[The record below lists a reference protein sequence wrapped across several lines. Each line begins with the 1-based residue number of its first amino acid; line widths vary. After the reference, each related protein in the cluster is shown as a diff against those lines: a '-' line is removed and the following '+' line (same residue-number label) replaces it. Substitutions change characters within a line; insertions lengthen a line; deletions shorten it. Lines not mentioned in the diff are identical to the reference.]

1 MSGGPSSP
9 PTARH
14 AQLLAL
20 AGELRPELHRYC
32 ARLMGSV
39 IEGEDVV
46 QDTFARAFVALD
58 ELQEAPPLRAW
69 LFRIAHN
76 RALDLLRSRA
86 IRAAEP
92 IEAAHEVADPES
104 PDPVEALM
112 RREAVDTAVSR
123 FVELPTVQRS
133 VVILKDVL
141 DQSLEEIAAMLDLT
155 VNAVKAHLARGR
167 ARLKA
172 INAQAPAQPAPRP
185 PSPAVARYVALF
197 NRRDWDGLR
206 AMLADDVRLI
216 QSSYPLR
223 AGAADVG
230 MFFGIYARSAPVRLA
245 PAWLDGREVI
255 AVCEDPRGG
264 EAQLPD
270 VAGVDGRPD
279 QLHPRLPLCPLRRRR
294 RGAGPGARRRASG
307 RGNRPRMKPRSALGR
322 RPLGGGARADPRH
335 PRREGGPLT
344 AATVHK
350 PISWASTR
358 TCMPTRSWRSR
369 RPPPHGRSPRAC
381 ARSAST

>member
-1 MSGGPSSP
+1 LSAGPPSP
-9 PTARH
+9 PTARQ
-14 AQLLAL
+14 ALLLAL
-20 AGELRPELHRYC
+20 AQELRPELHRYC

-58 ELQEAPPLRAW
+58 ESEETPPLRAW

-76 RALDLLRSRA
+76 RALDLRSRA

-92 IEAAHEVADPES
+92 IEAAHAVADPES
-104 PDPVEALM
+104 PDPVEVLM
-112 RREAVDTAVSR
+112 RREAVETAVSR

-141 DQSLEEIAAMLDLT
+141 DQSLGEIAVMLDLT

-167 ARLKA
+167 ARLEV

-197 NRRDWDGLR
+197 NQRDWDGLR

-216 QSSYPLR
+216 QSTYPLR

-230 MFFGIYARSAPVRLA
+230 MFFGIYSRSAPVRLA
-245 PAWLDGREVI
+245 AAWLDGREVI
-255 AVCEDPRGG
+255 AVYEDPHAVKPSYLMWL
-264 EAQLPD
+264 EWA
-270 VAGVDGRPD
+270 DGRISFIRDYKYVRYVVDDAELVLAPD
-279 QLHPRLPLCPLRRRR
+279 TAPPGDGTA
-294 RGAGPGARRRASG
+294 RG
-307 RGNRPRMKPRSALGR
+307 
-322 RPLGGGARADPRH
+322 
-335 PRREGGPLT
+335 
-344 AATVHK
+344 
-350 PISWASTR
+350 
-358 TCMPTRSWRSR
+358 
-369 RPPPHGRSPRAC
+369 
-381 ARSAST
+381 

>member
-1 MSGGPSSP
+1 LNGGLSSP

-14 AQLLAL
+14 AELLAL

-39 IEGEDVV
+39 IDGEDAV
-46 QDTFARAFVALD
+46 QDALTRAFVALD
-58 ELQEAPPLRAW
+58 ALEEAPALRPW

-76 RALDLLRSRA
+76 RALDLMRSRA

-92 IEAAHEVADPES
+92 IEAAYEVADPES
-104 PDPVEALM
+104 PDPAEALM
-112 RREAVDTAVSR
+112 RREAVETAVSR

-141 DQSLEEIAAMLDLT
+141 DQSLDEIAALLGLT

-172 INAQAPAQPAPRP
+172 NNAEAPAETAPRP

-197 NRRDWDGLR
+197 NRRDWEGLR
-206 AMLADDVRLI
+206 AMLADDVRLV

-223 AGAADVG
+223 AGRAEVG
-230 MFFGIYARSAPVRLA
+230 MFFSIYARQPPARVG

-255 AVCEDPRGG
+255 AVWEDSRAAKPSYFMWL
-264 EAQLPD
+264 EWT
-270 VAGVDGRPD
+270 DGRISLIRDYRHVPYVVD
-279 QLHPRLPLCPLRRRR
+279 DAELVL
-294 RGAGPGARRRASG
+294 ASDSAAPGE
-307 RGNRPRMKPRSALGR
+307 GNPEA
-322 RPLGGGARADPRH
+322 
-335 PRREGGPLT
+335 
-344 AATVHK
+344 
-350 PISWASTR
+350 
-358 TCMPTRSWRSR
+358 
-369 RPPPHGRSPRAC
+369 
-381 ARSAST
+381 

>member
-1 MSGGPSSP
+1 LSEGPS
-9 PTARH
+9 PTARQ

-46 QDTFARAFVALD
+46 QDTFARAFVALN
-58 ELQEAPPLRAW
+58 ELREAPPLRAW

-92 IEAAHEVADPES
+92 IEAAHDVADPES
-104 PDPVEALM
+104 PDPMEVLM

-123 FVELPTVQRS
+123 FVALPTMQRS

-141 DQSLEEIAAMLDLT
+141 DQSLEEIAALLDLT

-167 ARLKA
+167 ARLKV
-172 INAQAPAQPAPRP
+172 INAEAPARPAPRI

-197 NRRDWDGLR
+197 NQRDWEGLR

-216 QSSYPLR
+216 QSSHPPR

-230 MFFGIYARSAPVRLA
+230 MFFGVYARSTPVRLV

-255 AVCEDPRGG
+255 TVREDPHLAKPSYLMWL
-264 EAQLPD
+264 EWT
-270 VAGVDGRPD
+270 DGRISFIRD
-279 QLHPRLPLCPLRRRR
+279 YRYVRYVVDDAELVLTLDAAA
-294 RGAGPGARRRASG
+294 AG
-307 RGNRPRMKPRSALGR
+307 
-322 RPLGGGARADPRH
+322 
-335 PRREGGPLT
+335 ET
-344 AATVHK
+344 A
-350 PISWASTR
+350 
-358 TCMPTRSWRSR
+358 
-369 RPPPHGRSPRAC
+369 G
-381 ARSAST
+381 